1 MGAGPSDPELLT
13 LQAHRLLRSC
23 DALVHDSL
31 MPKALLDLA
40 RSSADMIFTKTN
52 FRSTP
57 LATAMTNIRV
67 QART

>member
-1 MGAGPSDPELLT
+1 VGAGPGDPELLT

-31 MPKALLDLA
+31 VPKALLDLA
-40 RSSADMIFTKTN
+40 RSSDMIFTKIN